1 MTGVDPHSEHVG
13 TPGAQHSGHA
23 GHAGH
28 RWMMIACCIPMLVI
42 AGVLVL
48 SGVANGGAIIFA
60 LACTAMMAL
69 MMVGMGHGGQ
79 K

>member
-1 MTGVDPHSEHVG
+1 MSSLDRAQTDDH
-13 TPGAQHSGHA
+13 GAALSNA
-23 GHAGH
+23 MSVLRR
-28 RWMMIACCIPMLVI
+28 RWLVI

-48 SGVANGGAIIFA
+48 SGVANGGAILFA